1 MPFLPPNQQR
11 QSTEGRSGLLLAVRV
26 YSAAVGV
33 LNISGHRRGN
43 MLYAQSDSRQWF
55 STGLLSTIASLS
67 NYYAPDTGARS
78 IVMSVSVCVPLCM
91 YVVICPRSYLRNYT
105 SDLHQFFVNVTYGR
119 GSVLL

>member
-1 MPFLPPNQQR
+1 
-11 QSTEGRSGLLLAVRV
+11 
-26 YSAAVGV
+26 
-33 LNISGHRRGN
+33 